1 MSSKKKLTI
10 SLSVAAA
17 VLVAV
22 IIAIV
27 AVFAA
32 AKQTVESN
40 MTVKF
45 RAKNVDCTI
54 IGSQQTNT
62 DEVASTFKTVT
73 IKSTHGEGEVEY
85 DLDPNDIV
93 LTIDDDGKAYVDL
106 TYTITNTSHADLLV
120 KIESITN
127 SSTNFTVTIVDE
139 AETLKG
145 AGYKIGAMVGQTTQ
159 SKSFTIRVE
168 ATNAAITSAV
178 DVELDVDIVWD
189 LSAVYTTTNPD
200 AQ

>member
-54 IGSQQTNT
+54 VGSQKTNT
-62 DEVASTFKTVT
+62 DASATEFKTVT
-73 IKSTHGEGEVEY
+73 IESTHGEGEVEY
-85 DLDPNDIV
+85 DLNPTNDIV
-93 LTIDDDGKAYVDL
+93 LTIDDAGNAYVDL

-120 KIESITN
+120 KIAEI
-127 SSTNFTVTIVDE
+127 SSATADFSVTIVDE
-139 AETLKG
+139 AELLRG

-159 SKSFTIRVE
+159 TKSFTIRVS
-168 ATNAAITSAV
+168 ATDAAKESATDASM
-178 DVELDVDIVWD
+178 DVAIVWD
-189 LSAVYTTTNPD
+189 LSAVYSE
-200 AQ
+200 

>member
-40 MTVKF
+40 INVKF

-54 IGSQQTNT
+54 IGSQKTNT
-62 DEVASTFKTVT
+62 DESATNFKTAT
-73 IKSTHGEGEVEY
+73 IKSTEPEGTEY
-85 DLDPNDIV
+85 DLNPTNDIV
-93 LTIDDDGKAYVDL
+93 LTIDKDGNAYVDL

-120 KIESITN
+120 KITSI
-127 SSTNFTVTIVDE
+127 SSDTADFTVTVVDE
-139 AETLKG
+139 NETLTG
-145 AGYKIGAMVGQTTQ
+145 AGYTIGAMVGQTAK

-168 ATNAAITSAV
+168 ATAAAKASATDATMKV
-178 DVELDVDIVWD
+178 SMVWD
-189 LSAVYTTTNPD
+189 LSAVYSTTTN